1 MKIESFFVVDAGSAD
16 TTVQWV
22 YWNNK
27 GPAPFEPSG
36 TLSSFTFATSVAGA
50 IAGNG
55 FTLGDTSTCK
65 IWLWWYTKYCNGR
78 YVS

>member
-1 MKIESFFVVDAGSAD
+1 MKTEFNVVDAGLLAD

-36 TLSSFTFATSVAGA
+36 TLSSFTFATSVAGS
-50 IAGNG
+50 
-55 FTLGDTSTCK
+55 LQVMD
-65 IWLWWYTKYCNGR
+65 LL
-78 YVS
+78 

>member
-1 MKIESFFVVDAGSAD
+1 MKTELYCRCFLAD

-36 TLSSFTFATSVAGA
+36 TLSSFTFATSVANA
-50 IAGNG
+50 IATYNG
-55 FTLGDTSTCK
+55 FALGDTY
-65 IWLWWYTKYCNGR
+65 L
-78 YVS
+78 